1 VSTASM
7 PMRTA
12 SATRQGLTARL
23 LPLSGAAFVVSV
35 LASVVGLGGNTPD
48 SDASAAKVMAFYSA
62 HQDRQIVAAFV
73 LAVAMP
79 FAAIFA
85 IDLALRLWPA
95 GSERTPIWPIVLAG
109 GGLLAGSAFAAAGFI
124 HFALA
129 DGANTLSAGAL
140 QTLNVLDGD
149 TWLVFNSSLGVMM
162 LGAAGSL
169 LPRQRVLGWSAL
181 VLGIALFI
189 PFADF
194 FALLLSG
201 VWIVVVSVMEFRRAG
216 VAAVA

>member
-1 VSTASM
+1 MSTASV
-7 PMRTA
+7 PLSRA
-12 SATRQGLTARL
+12 SETRQGLAARL
-23 LPLSGAAFVVSV
+23 LPLSGVAFVVTILV
-35 LASVVGLGGNTPD
+35 SVVGVGGNTPD
-48 SDASAAKVMAFYSA
+48 ADASAAKVMSFYTA

-79 FAAIFA
+79 FVAIFA
-85 IDLALRLWPA
+85 INLALSLWP
-95 GSERTPIWPIVLAG
+95 GDTGRTPVWQVVLAG
-109 GGLLAGSAFAAAGFI
+109 GGFLAGSAFAAAGFI

-129 DGANTLSAGAL
+129 DGANNLSASAL
-140 QTLNVLDGD
+140 QTLNVLDAD

-169 LPRQRVLGWSAL
+169 LPRQRAFGWTAL
-181 VLGIALFI
+181 VLGVALFI

-201 VWIVVVSVMEFRRAG
+201 IWIIAMSVLQYRR
-216 VAAVA
+216 AAVAA

>member
-12 SATRQGLTARL
+12 SATRRGLAARL
-23 LPLSGAAFVVSV
+23 LPLSGVAFVVSV
-35 LASVVGLGGNTPD
+35 LASVVGVGGNTPD

-85 IDLALRLWPA
+85 IDLALRLWPT
-95 GSERTPIWPIVLAG
+95 GSERTPIWQIVLAG
-109 GGLLAGSAFAAAGFI
+109 GGFLAGSAFAAAGFI

-129 DGANTLSAGAL
+129 DGADTLSAGAL

-201 VWIVVVSVMEFRRAG
+201 VWIVVVGVMEFRRAG